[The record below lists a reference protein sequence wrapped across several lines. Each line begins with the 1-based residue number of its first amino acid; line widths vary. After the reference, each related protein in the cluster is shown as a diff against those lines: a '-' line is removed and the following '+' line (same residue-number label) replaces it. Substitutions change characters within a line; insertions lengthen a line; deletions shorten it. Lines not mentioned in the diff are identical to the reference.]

1 MSMFD
6 KIYNYEFYIH
16 SYNFYMMKCN
26 IYFFLKKKRFVS
38 IIMHEKLHMDY
49 ENLKIVIHGILEVH

>member
-1 MSMFD
+1 MFD

-16 SYNFYMMKCN
+16 SYNFYMTKCN

-38 IIMHEKLHMDY
+38 IIMYEKLHMDY